1 LDAVP
6 VCHTKTGRMCF
17 EYLKRKRAQPKSRM
31 DDDEVLAER
40 RVFDE
45 LNGVIVV

>member
-1 LDAVP
+1 MDAVP
-6 VCHTKTGRMCF
+6 VCNPKTGRVCF